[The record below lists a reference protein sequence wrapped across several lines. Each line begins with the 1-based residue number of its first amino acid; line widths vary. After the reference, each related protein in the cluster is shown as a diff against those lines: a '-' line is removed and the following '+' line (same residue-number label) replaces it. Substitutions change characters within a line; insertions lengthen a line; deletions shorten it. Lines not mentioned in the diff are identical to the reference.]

1 MVDGRVGVPHR
12 ASVGGARWGALG
24 GGGVVGGD
32 VVIEFGFGL
41 MAVGVGMVM
50 LAAGLGA
57 LWMVVQLV
65 RESR

>member
-1 MVDGRVGVPHR
+1 
-12 ASVGGARWGALG
+12 VGGARWGALG